1 MISLFIYLIRS
12 ARDDRAGG
20 QEVQQQQQQAV
31 RKHGQVAATTT
42 TAAASAAAQS
52 LACDAGAAH
61 ASPARRGRC
70 LSGAQARHL
79 AAGAQLH
86 AGRGVATW
94 HHR

>member
-1 MISLFIYLIRS
+1 MITLFIYLIRS

-20 QEVQQQQQQAV
+20 QEVQQQQQAV

-42 TAAASAAAQS
+42 TTAASAAAQS
-52 LACDAGAAH
+52 FACDAGAAH
-61 ASPARRGRC
+61 SSPARRGRC
-70 LSGAQARHL
+70 LSGAQAGHL